1 MLTYF
6 PILKN
11 STAEMNALQQLKPT
25 TKTSVIP
32 IIESKVIKS
41 SNQTEWWQTFRTL
54 GSYLSQKVDGIK
66 FIYDF
71 MPAFSEI
78 GEASES
84 MVCPDT
90 KNLISHCTNKLEE
103 AALDYI
109 PCVHFDSPDWII
121 NSVIQTTTSNEIA
134 IRIRCHDFNSPME
147 DFIIERIN
155 EKIIRVAPSKNF
167 YIILDFSNVAIN
179 QTRISNSITN
189 FSRLQHSH
197 MILALSN
204 CPGDAARVS
213 PLTFDIADARID
225 FQTYVHLKE
234 TFPALHFGDYTV
246 RIKGEP
252 DQNANI
258 DYYNTY
264 LKIFYTT
271 EDNYMIG
278 KSALLKNNGIETFIS
293 ICQEIVDSDVYKSQ
307 QFSNGDH
314 AIKQC
319 ADEILKITN
328 HQKPIEFGINHHIEL
343 VADQLQHQVAMPV
356 QSRQF

>member
-1 MLTYF
+1 MSTYF

-11 STAEMNALQQLKPT
+11 STAEMNALQQLKSV
-25 TKTSVIP
+25 TKESIVP
-32 IIESKVIKS
+32 IIESKVIKPA
-41 SNQTEWWQTFRTL
+41 NQAEWWQTFGTL
-54 GSYLSQKVDGIK
+54 GSYLSRKVNGIK

-71 MPAFSEI
+71 MPAFNEI

-84 MVCPDT
+84 MVCPNT
-90 KNLISHCTNKLEE
+90 KNLITYCIDKMEE
-103 AALDYI
+103 STLNYI

-121 NSVIQTTTSNEIA
+121 NSVIQNTNSNEIA

-147 DFIIERIN
+147 DFIIERVN
-155 EKIIRVAPSKNF
+155 EKIIGAAPSKDF

-179 QTRISNSITN
+179 QSRISNSITN

-197 MILALSN
+197 IILALTN
-204 CPGDAARVS
+204 CPGDAAKIS
-213 PLTFDIADARID
+213 PSTFDIADARID
-225 FQTYVHLKE
+225 FQTYMHLKE
-234 TFPALHFGDYTV
+234 TFPTLHFGDYTV

-278 KSALLKNNGIETFIS
+278 KSALLKNDGIETFIS

-307 QFSNGDH
+307 EFSNGDH

-319 ADEILKITN
+319 ADEVLKITN

-343 VADQLQHQVAMPV
+343 VADQLQQQVAV
-356 QSRQF
+356 STQSRQF